1 MLESLFGVFC
11 SEGTKTKIK
20 TLALVY
26 DPLFLFKS
34 RSNLVTSLEYKVL
47 DMQSSIGKI
56 LRMLFDHDEFANGV
70 VDELLVLLSE
80 DIVVAGQVTQDKD
93 RNIGFGNWY
102 MIPASCPS

>member
-1 MLESLFGVFC
+1 MVVIKVELSLVTPSTNVSNVFC

-70 VDELLVLLSE
+70 VDELLVLLLPK
-80 DIVVAGQVTQDKD
+80 I
-93 RNIGFGNWY
+93 
-102 MIPASCPS
+102 